1 LITVREEDKRS
12 ANDKYG
18 GIWDYVPLGKIVKL
32 SLSQKDGD
40 LIGLSIHLP
49 NVAPLKSL
57 YGASAEREL
66 NELLDRFGELA
77 PSAILTPTPEIR

>member
-1 LITVREEDKRS
+1 
-12 ANDKYG
+12 
-18 GIWDYVPLGKIVKL
+18 VKL

-57 YGASAEREL
+57 YGRSAEQL

-77 PSAILTPTPEIR
+77 PSAILTPA